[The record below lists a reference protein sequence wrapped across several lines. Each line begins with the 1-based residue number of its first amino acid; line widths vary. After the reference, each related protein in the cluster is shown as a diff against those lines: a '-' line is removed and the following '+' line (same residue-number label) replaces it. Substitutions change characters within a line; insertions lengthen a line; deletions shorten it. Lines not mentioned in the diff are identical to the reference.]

1 LKFAP
6 YVGISAALLL
16 IIFCFMPWAY
26 YPDIHENFN
35 GFYSRANVYGRPG
48 KTLLFLSVLS
58 ITMFLITKLWAKRV
72 NQFVAVIL
80 FAYSLKTFI
89 LFSSSYG
96 SYSPEIKTGLY
107 GIVVFPLIILIMSL
121 LSVAKVKEGN

>member
-1 LKFAP
+1 MKFAT
-6 YVGISAALLL
+6 YVGIGSALLL
-16 IIFCFMPWAY
+16 VIFCFMPWAY

-48 KTLLFLSVLS
+48 KTFLFLSVLS
-58 ITMFLITKLWAKRV
+58 IILFLTATLWAKRI
-72 NQFVAVIL
+72 NQFICVIL
-80 FAYSLKTFI
+80 FAYSMKTFI

-107 GIVVFPLIILIMSL
+107 GIILFPLIILIMSL
-121 LSVAKVKEGN
+121 LSIAKVKEGN